1 MPYSL
6 EPWKCFHPSPRSLT
20 LVFFPLRLSYTRL
33 RWGRGEVARS
43 AQLRRPQPR
52 GPLGLWKS
60 WTPVGRGKARRPGLN
75 RGRARSPLGAEK
87 QAISGRQER
96 TSTFLL
102 DHVKVSKENKTGFY
116 PTASLSLG
124 RNPTISF
131 SPVRYN
137 SCWSC
142 YSLFGKMCVLLK
154 HQWSFSLISTPTA
167 SYPTRNMEFRHFYKV
182 KKIKQISACTV

>member
-1 MPYSL
+1 MRWHVL
-6 EPWKCFHPSPRSLT
+6 PSSDGH
-20 LVFFPLRLSYTRL
+20 SQ
-33 RWGRGEVARS
+33 E
-43 AQLRRPQPR
+43 
-52 GPLGLWKS
+52 GLWAS
-60 WTPVGRGKARRPGLN
+60 GRADVPVGRGKARRPGLN
-75 RGRARSPLGAEK
+75 GGRARSPLGAEQ

-137 SCWSC
+137 SC
-142 YSLFGKMCVLLK
+142 
-154 HQWSFSLISTPTA
+154 
-167 SYPTRNMEFRHFYKV
+167 
-182 KKIKQISACTV
+182 